1 MLKVLKEMLSFIK
14 AFYFTACNPSC
25 SAQTVKKVHGSV
37 FSTLLKRYYNKKKKK
52 KIFHLSP
59 WHISCLFLPSNET
72 HAVFL
77 ASGESIIWKREKLAF
92 RSQTSF
98 FKEKGT
104 PFPSSLVVKNSHL
117 KFYCCTK
124 ICKLSVTAMQ

>member
-52 KIFHLSP
+52 NISP
-59 WHISCLFLPSNET
+59 VSMAYFLPLPSIKRNPCCIPGIW
-72 HAVFL
+72 
-77 ASGESIIWKREKLAF
+77 GEHYLKERKTSLQVPNLIFQGEGNTFSIL
-92 RSQTSF
+92 
-98 FKEKGT
+98 
-104 PFPSSLVVKNSHL
+104 PSSKEFTPQILLLHQNL
-117 KFYCCTK
+117 
-124 ICKLSVTAMQ
+124 